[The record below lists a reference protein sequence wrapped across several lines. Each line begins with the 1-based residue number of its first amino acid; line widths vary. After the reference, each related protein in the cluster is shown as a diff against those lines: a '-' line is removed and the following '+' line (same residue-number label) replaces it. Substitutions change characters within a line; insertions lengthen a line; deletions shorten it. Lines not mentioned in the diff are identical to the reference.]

1 MKNAFETK
9 KQPIIRILISGLV
22 ILVAC
27 LLVCFTLVAAL
38 KRSYEKIM
46 ENYLYEVHGSVTS
59 VINDIVESTDN
70 IAYSCAVKITDH
82 KYTLDEERIQNVL
95 GMVEGTGYKFNIKYY
110 SKAGIVYTSTKA
122 YGSREATEKWIEYA
136 SEFPKIAS
144 KPYINIYQDK
154 STTTLVIVRA
164 VIKSS
169 NLKGYVVVEVDLDG
183 VFSNTA
189 FDSVLKNGE
198 LFIIDKDGET
208 LYKSNQGS
216 NIVNGYDNLYKSLD
230 KYCVKTKELNKKMK
244 KEILSQYE
252 GYLQYTT
259 TKGYKMQVAYTPLSV
274 MNDAGIVTCFKENYV
289 GQAVQP
295 AIYRSTLSCIVIMV
309 LMISII
315 LYVWSS
321 AKNANMAIEKMAYE
335 DSVTKGKNINYFKE
349 FSNYVMSVYK
359 ETPFVIYRF
368 DISNFRYINEAYGHK
383 RADEVLSACINIF
396 ADIFSDKELCV
407 RMNAD
412 QFLAIIVNDKY
423 VQQKMD
429 QLLIRVNE
437 QARGYGI
444 KYPIKFKTGIY
455 QIRKH
460 DHDIDIMIDHA
471 NVARKSLSGDE
482 KDSTMVYSEKIV
494 NDMRKIDKIESE
506 MQHALASGEFK
517 VYIQPKWDIGSNTIC
532 GGEAL
537 VRWIKPDGTM
547 VYPDEFIPIF
557 ENNGFIEKLD
567 YFMLEKVCESMR
579 QAMNERRAIYPLSV
593 NQSRVFLHS
602 PDYVENVSKII
613 KNYDIPAG
621 YVELEITE
629 TVFDDEKNQMINT
642 LHTLRKVGLR
652 FAMDDFG
659 SGYSSLNILKEIPFD
674 IIKIDKEFFSE
685 SVTGDNTRWI
695 LQKIIE
701 MVNGLGKELVCEG
714 VETKEQSDMLSGM
727 GCRVVQGYYYSKPI
741 ELQTYIDTYCKV
753 YT

>member
-1 MKNAFETK
+1 MA
-9 KQPIIRILISGLV
+9 
-22 ILVAC
+22 
-27 LLVCFTLVAAL
+27 
-38 KRSYEKIM
+38 
-46 ENYLYEVHGSVTS
+46 
-59 VINDIVESTDN
+59 
-70 IAYSCAVKITDH
+70 
-82 KYTLDEERIQNVL
+82 
-95 GMVEGTGYKFNIKYY
+95 
-110 SKAGIVYTSTKA
+110 
-122 YGSREATEKWIEYA
+122 
-136 SEFPKIAS
+136 
-144 KPYINIYQDK
+144 
-154 STTTLVIVRA
+154 
-164 VIKSS
+164 
-169 NLKGYVVVEVDLDG
+169 
-183 VFSNTA
+183 
-189 FDSVLKNGE
+189 
-198 LFIIDKDGET
+198 
-208 LYKSNQGS
+208 
-216 NIVNGYDNLYKSLD
+216 
-230 KYCVKTKELNKKMK
+230 
-244 KEILSQYE
+244 
-252 GYLQYTT
+252 
-259 TKGYKMQVAYTPLSV
+259 
-274 MNDAGIVTCFKENYV
+274 
-289 GQAVQP
+289 
-295 AIYRSTLSCIVIMV
+295 

-315 LYVWSS
+315 LFVWSS

-423 VQQKMD
+423 VQQKM
-429 QLLIRVNE
+429 E

-567 YFMLEKVCESMR
+567 FFMLERVCESMR
-579 QAMNERRAIYPLSV
+579 QAMNERRAIYPISV

-602 PDYVENVSKII
+602 PDYVDNVTKIV

-642 LHTLRKVGLR
+642 LNMLRKVGLR